1 LINQLSSSSYY
12 NKILEERYKRY
23 FITNTVPD
31 DPIKEATNRYN
42 TVKREIDSIESFLKI
57 DDKMI
62 EILNL
67 LVSNFPYDANFD
79 LNNLVI
85 NESIIRLDGTINS
98 TAKIDEFKNRL
109 LQTQKFESVV
119 FNTNVTQNNVKF
131 SMTIKFKSNK
141 PKRQTTVN
149 EEYIMIKL
157 SNREK
162 LLLKILIGTL
172 VLIIGY
178 NFIVMPLK
186 NFFSSS
192 DTVIISDKQKI
203 EQLDRIYNNYKELET
218 KRNQYMSLLRSDSE
232 NISTMI
238 EQWAQNS
245 NIARNISYSR
255 RNQTNV
261 QNKYIRITTDMK
273 LDGVSIQSLLRF
285 IYEIEN
291 SNKLVNISYLRINKS
306 YKSPNLYDVNLKIES
321 YTLQ

>member
-1 LINQLSSSSYY
+1 
-12 NKILEERYKRY
+12 
-23 FITNTVPD
+23 
-31 DPIKEATNRYN
+31 
-42 TVKREIDSIESFLKI
+42 
-57 DDKMI
+57 
-62 EILNL
+62 
-67 LVSNFPYDANFD
+67 
-79 LNNLVI
+79 
-85 NESIIRLDGTINS
+85 
-98 TAKIDEFKNRL
+98 
-109 LQTQKFESVV
+109 
-119 FNTNVTQNNVKF
+119 
-131 SMTIKFKSNK
+131 
-141 PKRQTTVN
+141 
-149 EEYIMIKL
+149 MIKL

-218 KRNQYMSLLRSDSE
+218 KRNQYMSLLKGDSE

-273 LDGVSIQSLLRF
+273 LEGVSIQSLLRF

>member
-1 LINQLSSSSYY
+1 
-12 NKILEERYKRY
+12 
-23 FITNTVPD
+23 
-31 DPIKEATNRYN
+31 
-42 TVKREIDSIESFLKI
+42 
-57 DDKMI
+57 
-62 EILNL
+62 
-67 LVSNFPYDANFD
+67 
-79 LNNLVI
+79 
-85 NESIIRLDGTINS
+85 
-98 TAKIDEFKNRL
+98 
-109 LQTQKFESVV
+109 
-119 FNTNVTQNNVKF
+119 
-131 SMTIKFKSNK
+131 
-141 PKRQTTVN
+141 
-149 EEYIMIKL
+149 MIKL

-203 EQLDRIYNNYKELET
+203 EQLDRIYNNYKELDT
-218 KRNQYMSLLRSDSE
+218 KRNQYMSLLKGDSE

-273 LDGVSIQSLLRF
+273 LEGVSIQSLLRF

>member
-1 LINQLSSSSYY
+1 
-12 NKILEERYKRY
+12 
-23 FITNTVPD
+23 
-31 DPIKEATNRYN
+31 
-42 TVKREIDSIESFLKI
+42 
-57 DDKMI
+57 
-62 EILNL
+62 
-67 LVSNFPYDANFD
+67 
-79 LNNLVI
+79 
-85 NESIIRLDGTINS
+85 
-98 TAKIDEFKNRL
+98 
-109 LQTQKFESVV
+109 
-119 FNTNVTQNNVKF
+119 
-131 SMTIKFKSNK
+131 
-141 PKRQTTVN
+141 
-149 EEYIMIKL
+149 MIKL

-218 KRNQYMSLLRSDSE
+218 KRNQYMSLLKGDSE

-245 NIARNISYSR
+245 NIAKNIAYSR

>member
-1 LINQLSSSSYY
+1 
-12 NKILEERYKRY
+12 
-23 FITNTVPD
+23 
-31 DPIKEATNRYN
+31 
-42 TVKREIDSIESFLKI
+42 
-57 DDKMI
+57 
-62 EILNL
+62 
-67 LVSNFPYDANFD
+67 
-79 LNNLVI
+79 
-85 NESIIRLDGTINS
+85 
-98 TAKIDEFKNRL
+98 
-109 LQTQKFESVV
+109 
-119 FNTNVTQNNVKF
+119 
-131 SMTIKFKSNK
+131 
-141 PKRQTTVN
+141 
-149 EEYIMIKL
+149 MIKL

>member
-1 LINQLSSSSYY
+1 
-12 NKILEERYKRY
+12 
-23 FITNTVPD
+23 
-31 DPIKEATNRYN
+31 
-42 TVKREIDSIESFLKI
+42 
-57 DDKMI
+57 
-62 EILNL
+62 
-67 LVSNFPYDANFD
+67 
-79 LNNLVI
+79 
-85 NESIIRLDGTINS
+85 
-98 TAKIDEFKNRL
+98 
-109 LQTQKFESVV
+109 
-119 FNTNVTQNNVKF
+119 
-131 SMTIKFKSNK
+131 
-141 PKRQTTVN
+141 
-149 EEYIMIKL
+149 MIKL

-218 KRNQYMSLLRSDSE
+218 KRNQYMSLLKGDSE